1 MSTQQESFIYNA
13 DELAR
18 KYKLSPID
26 DFLMKVY
33 MPAEDLVDY
42 EYFEGTDGIYIF
54 TEQLGFVKVEVL

>member
-1 MSTQQESFIYNA
+1 MRIQESFIYNA

-54 TEQLGFVKVEVL
+54 TEQLGFVKVEVV

>member
-1 MSTQQESFIYNA
+1 MRIPESFIYDA

-54 TEQLGFVKVEVL
+54 TDQLGFVKVEVA

>member
-1 MSTQQESFIYNA
+1 MTESFIYDA
-13 DELAR
+13 DDLAS

-42 EYFEGTDGIYIF
+42 EFFEGTDGIYIF
-54 TEQLGFVKVEVL
+54 TEQLGFIKVEVV

>member
-1 MSTQQESFIYNA
+1 MRIPESFIYDA
-13 DELAR
+13 DELAM

-42 EYFEGTDGIYIF
+42 EFFEGTDGIYIF
-54 TEQLGFVKVEVL
+54 TDQLGFVKVEVA